1 MMFIL
6 SVRATTLKFAAAVC
20 LGILLV
26 TMLVIFLPDKPEGL
40 PASGEEKIVY
50 ENVKSVEDMERF
62 LAQFGWEVDKTPISD
77 REVVLPAKFTGI
89 FAEYNELQ
97 KAQNLDLSPYCGKR
111 VRKVLL
117 KVTNHPSG
125 DALAVLFLYRD
136 CVVGGS
142 LSSGS
147 PGGFVCGFEGKYE
160 S

>member
-97 KAQNLDLSPYCGKR
+97 KAQSLDLSPYCGKR
-111 VRKVLL
+111 VRGVLVKVA
-117 KVTNHPSG
+117 NPPSG
-125 DALAVLFLYRD
+125 DVLAVLFLYRD
-136 CVVGGS
+136 CGVGGS

-147 PGGFVCGFEGKYE
+147 PGGFVCGFEGKNE

>member
-1 MMFIL
+1 MEKNTFSEL
-6 SVRATTLKFAAAVC
+6 SIFSELSHISSDTLRSDVSYSGYLPEFCSTELDFLSEYKFR
-20 LGILLV
+20 LNNIH
-26 TMLVIFLPDKPEGL
+26 KEG
-40 PASGEEKIVY
+40 Y
-50 ENVKSVEDMERF
+50 
-62 LAQFGWEVDKTPISD
+62 
-77 REVVLPAKFTGI
+77 GI

-97 KAQNLDLSPYCGKR
+97 KAQSLDLSPYCGKR

-125 DALAVLFLYRD
+125 DALAALFLYRD

-147 PGGFVCGFEGKYE
+147 PGGFVCGFEGKNE